1 MRSSEEYLAECM
13 EKGEIPQAIAHLKHK
28 AERIGLSKI
37 LSIRANREMQKK
49 YNEDELCLFENAVES
64 FRQRKLTTESAL
76 DLLLKDAFAQSSR
89 RTFEIIL
96 DAYDFYKKP
105 NPKQNKHGIIVV
117 AAISLT
123 LKFLEENKAFPTKL
137 KVKQM
142 VEKQLGY
149 DSYGVTDDSGK
160 WSFVFKDAG
169 LGFLLDGKPWDNH
182 KI

>member
-1 MRSSEEYLAECM
+1 MISSEEYLAECM

-64 FRQRKLTTESAL
+64 FRQRELTTESAL

-96 DAYDFYKKP
+96 DAYDFYKH
-105 NPKQNKHGIIVV
+105 PKQNKHGIIVV

-142 VEKQLGY
+142 VEKQLAY
-149 DSYGVTDDSGK
+149 DSYGIDESGK
-160 WSFVFKDAG
+160 WANVFKDAG
-169 LGFLLDGKPWDNH
+169 LRFLPDGKPWDGS
-182 KI
+182 KS